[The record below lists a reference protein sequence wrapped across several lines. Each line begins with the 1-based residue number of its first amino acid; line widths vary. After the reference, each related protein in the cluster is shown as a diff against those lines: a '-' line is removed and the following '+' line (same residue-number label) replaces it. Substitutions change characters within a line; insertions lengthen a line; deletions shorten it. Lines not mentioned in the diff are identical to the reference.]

1 MWKQHNENPINARVG
16 DCVIRAISTALGQE
30 WSKTYTDLCVQGLMF
45 CDLPSSNAVW
55 GAYLAF
61 KGYLRKAIP
70 NACQCYTV
78 ADFCREHPKGV
89 YILGTGTH
97 ALTVIDG
104 NHIDVWD
111 SGQECPIYYFTKEE
125 E

>member
-1 MWKQHNENPINARVG
+1 MWKCKNENPMNARVG
-16 DCVIRAISTALGQE
+16 DCVIRAISTALNQD
-30 WSKTYTDLCVQGLMF
+30 WVKTYAELCVQGLMF

-55 GAYLAF
+55 ASYLSH
-61 KGYLRKAIP
+61 KGHKRYVIP
-70 NACQCYTV
+70 NDCNCYTV
-78 ADFCREHPKGV
+78 EDFCKDHPKGT

-104 NHIDVWD
+104 DYFDVWN
-111 SGQECPIYYFTKEE
+111 SGQETPIYYFTKEE

>member
-1 MWKQHNENPINARVG
+1 MWKRHNENPANARVG
-16 DCVIRAISTALGQE
+16 DCVVRAISTALGQD
-30 WSKTYTDLCVQGLMF
+30 WVKTYAELCVQGLMF

-55 GAYLAF
+55 GSYLAH
-61 KGYLRKAIP
+61 KGYKRFAIP
-70 NACQCYTV
+70 NDCNCYTV
-78 ADFCREHPKGV
+78 EDFCKDHPKGT

-104 NHIDVWD
+104 DHFD
-111 SGQECPIYYFTKEE
+111 SWNSISECPIYYFTKEE